1 MFQNTEAGYEQVA
14 LIGAELDTL
23 SKYLTNMGSHDNIV
37 VTLNEK
43 FKACRDK
50 CHVAFEKLGNEKDE
64 YERQVK
70 RVGELEQQ
78 IEQLKQQNDAKHSSD
93 GSKRPV
99 FYFVMV
105 VIIVYLLL
113 GQCPPAKKQRTDG

>member
-1 MFQNTEAGYEQVA
+1 MIVTTPLFQNTETGYEQVA
-14 LIGAELDTL
+14 LIRAELYSL
-23 SKYLTNMGSHDNIV
+23 SEYLTSVGSHDTIM

-50 CHVAFEKLGNEKDE
+50 CHVAFKKLGDEKDE

-93 GSKRPV
+93 GSKRPA
-99 FYFVMV
+99 FF
-105 VIIVYLLL
+105 IL
-113 GQCPPAKKQRTDG
+113 